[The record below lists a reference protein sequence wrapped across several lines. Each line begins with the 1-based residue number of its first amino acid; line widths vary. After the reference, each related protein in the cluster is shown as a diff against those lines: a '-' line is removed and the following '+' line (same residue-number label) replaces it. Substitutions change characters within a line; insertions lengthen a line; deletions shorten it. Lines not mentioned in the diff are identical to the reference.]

1 MTHPA
6 HHTHPTRPAPGRDTG
21 EVGRLAGRIA
31 TAVADCPAV
40 AALADG
46 PVATYLPGSTVVGV
60 AVRDTEVKVEVV
72 AVFGRP
78 VTEVAAQVRAA
89 VHGLMP
95 GTQVEVCIDDIELPD
110 SAARETL
117 R

>member
-1 MTHPA
+1 M
-6 HHTHPTRPAPGRDTG
+6 
-21 EVGRLAGRIA
+21 
-31 TAVADCPAV
+31 ADCPAV

-46 PVATYLPGSTVVGV
+46 PIATYLPGSTVVGV

-72 AVFGRP
+72 AVFGTP

-89 VHGLMP
+89 VHGLTP
-95 GTQVEVCIDDIELPD
+95 GTQVEVCIDDIELR